1 MSTWK
6 GQKLFAE
13 TSLSNGQRATTPTI
27 KNLSKSGT
35 ENISDKVLSTLFYN
49 VIVDSSTYTYS
60 INPSFPISTV
70 VSVNLKGSFF

>member
-35 ENISDKVLSTLFYN
+35 ENVSDKVLSTLFYN
-49 VIVDSSTYTYS
+49 VIVDSCTLTLS
-60 INPSFPISTV
+60 IQ
-70 VSVNLKGSFF
+70 VSQFQRCQ

>member
-27 KNLSKSGT
+27 RNLSKLGT
-35 ENISDKVLSTLFYN
+35 EDISD
-49 VIVDSSTYTYS
+49 
-60 INPSFPISTV
+60 
-70 VSVNLKGSFF
+70 